1 MGCALDEEISRSKGD
16 KEIATARAR
25 QAHYIKWAQL
35 KQIPDPC
42 GPEDGYQRVVAIYG
56 EYVKNGANCT
66 NKEATRSK
74 TLEGYFNAVN
84 FLFESRSC
92 PPPVDFGNPANPGYI
107 ILKNLEAEEDI
118 ARRRSPLTTAMY
130 AEIIRRGKDAARGTE
145 PWIISKLTSLAKI
158 VGPRACEFAQKTQ
171 TKIEI
176 HKYPSGRKTEVK
188 AWTRADF
195 AFRDKNGGIL
205 DPTLPSTRKLVAK
218 VTIRWR
224 IQKNRQNG
232 QLLTIVRDWDNEDF
246 CAVLAALDL
255 VLHSIEIGQKA
266 GEPILAVV
274 PPNKPKQ
281 YVTANK
287 VAAALQ
293 SVAKKVH
300 PDFPSDEIKK

>member
-1 MGCALDEEISRSKGD
+1 
-16 KEIATARAR
+16 
-25 QAHYIKWAQL
+25 
-35 KQIPDPC
+35 
-42 GPEDGYQRVVAIYG
+42 
-56 EYVKNGANCT
+56 
-66 NKEATRSK
+66 
-74 TLEGYFNAVN
+74 
-84 FLFESRSC
+84 
-92 PPPVDFGNPANPGYI
+92 
-107 ILKNLEAEEDI
+107 
-118 ARRRSPLTTAMY
+118 MY

-171 TKIEI
+171 SKIEV

-195 AFRDKNGGIL
+195 TFRDKNGGIL
-205 DPTLPSTRKLVAK
+205 DPVHPSTRKSVAK

-232 QLLTIVRDWDNEDF
+232 QLLTIVRDWENEDF

-255 VLHSIEIGQKA
+255 VLHSIDIDQKV
-266 GEPILAVV
+266 GEPILAVA
-274 PPNKPKQ
+274 PPNKPKH

-287 VAAALQ
+287 VASALQ

-300 PDFPSDEIKK
+300 PDLPSDEIKKFTCHSFRVWACVMRPAQ